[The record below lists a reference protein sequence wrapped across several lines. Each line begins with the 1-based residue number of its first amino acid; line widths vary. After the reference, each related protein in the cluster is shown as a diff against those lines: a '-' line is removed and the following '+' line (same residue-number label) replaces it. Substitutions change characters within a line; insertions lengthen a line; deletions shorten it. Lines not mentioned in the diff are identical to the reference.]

1 MVEAIL
7 PKSFKQIH
15 ELISKILKDNS
26 DPNDKE
32 AESKREKKKLDAFT
46 KVLHTVQ
53 TNLLTSNKSQQE
65 IRSMILG
72 MKQDIATMIDDHSS
86 EELEQILTQFADMS
100 ETIHSNFS
108 QINSRLNDLEN
119 NVIAAIREEKNLE
132 ISSLKE

>member
-1 MVEAIL
+1 
-7 PKSFKQIH
+7 
-15 ELISKILKDNS
+15 
-26 DPNDKE
+26 
-32 AESKREKKKLDAFT
+32 
-46 KVLHTVQ
+46 
-53 TNLLTSNKSQQE
+53 
-65 IRSMILG
+65 MILG

-86 EELEQILTQFADMS
+86 EELEQILTQFAGMS

>member
-1 MVEAIL
+1 
-7 PKSFKQIH
+7 
-15 ELISKILKDNS
+15 
-26 DPNDKE
+26 
-32 AESKREKKKLDAFT
+32 
-46 KVLHTVQ
+46 
-53 TNLLTSNKSQQE
+53 
-65 IRSMILG
+65 MILG